1 MLVKGYK
8 KFLSRKRIMPFIYE
22 YQKNEMKKFKK
33 GKTLG
38 QFERI
43 NTWFHFLMQ
52 SFSFGSSG
60 IRNLLHASVGNESAQ
75 TPPLHLISSLDSS
88 SQGWE

>member
-8 KFLSRKRIMPFIYE
+8 QFLSRKRIMPFIYE

-60 IRNLLHASVGNESAQ
+60 IRNLLHASMENGSAQ
-75 TPPLHLISSLDSS
+75 TPPLHFISSLDSS